1 MIYAEAIDSALAML
15 RRGRAVVVEDAGV
28 ALACVAVELTSAKVA
43 EAFAQGGAFEL
54 LASRDRMAALKYDV
68 TGIEGDAVRVTTDG
82 PMTLDIARAIANPL
96 LEGTVALPPLQLST
110 PEPASVAH
118 AAMRLAKDAELL
130 PALLVRAAEPAE
142 GPRVSSAEIAQ
153 YSAPDSLRIV
163 AGAEL
168 PIRDDDGAR
177 LMAFAGA
184 AGAEVHVALILGEPE
199 FDAPMLVRLHSE
211 CLTGDV
217 FGSLRCDCG
226 PQLAAAKRT
235 ILEAGGGVI
244 LYLRQ
249 EGRKIGLANK
259 MRAYAL
265 QGRGYDTVDA
275 NFHIGFGADD
285 RDYDVAA
292 RMLKLM
298 GIEQVRLLTN
308 NPAKVGGL
316 RNAGIGVVER
326 VPLRIDAN
334 PHNARYLDTKRDRSG
349 HQL

>member
-1 MIYAEAIDSALAML
+1 ML
-15 RRGRAVVVEDAGV
+15 RRGRAVIIEDGEA
-28 ALACVAVELTSAKVA
+28 ALACIAVELASPRVFD
-43 EAFAQGGAFEL
+43 AFADGGEVEL
-54 LASRDRMAALKYDV
+54 LASRDRMAALKAGLED
-68 TGIEGDAVRVTTDG
+68 IEGDAVSVTTEG
-82 PMTLDIARAIANPL
+82 PMTLDIARAVANPL
-96 LEGTVALPPLQLST
+96 LDASVALPRLRLA
-110 PEPASVAH
+110 EPGPATVAH
-118 AAMRLAKDAELL
+118 AAMRLAKTAELL
-130 PALLVRAAEPAE
+130 PALLVRPATATE
-142 GPRVSSAEIAQ
+142 GPRVSAGDILH
-153 YSAPDSLRIV
+153 YSAPETLRII

-168 PIRDDDGAR
+168 PIHDDEGAR

-184 AGAEVHVALILGEPE
+184 AGAEVHVALILGDPD
-199 FDAPMLVRLHSE
+199 FSQPTLVRLHSE

-226 PQLAAAKRT
+226 PQLAAAKQT
-235 ILEAGGGVI
+235 ILEAGGGVV

-292 RMLKLM
+292 RMLRLM

-308 NPAKVGGL
+308 NPEKVAGL
-316 RNAGIGVVER
+316 RKAGIGVVER
-326 VPLRIDAN
+326 VPLRIAAN
-334 PHNARYLDTKRDRSG
+334 PHNERYLDTKRDRSG
-349 HQL
+349 HEL

>member
-1 MIYAEAIDSALAML
+1 LIYAEAIDSALAML
-15 RRGRAVVVEDAGV
+15 RRGRAVIVQDGEDAY
-28 ALACVAVELTSAKVA
+28 ACLAVELASPRIA
-43 EAFAQGGAFEL
+43 EAFAGTGDLSL
-54 LASRDRMAALKYDV
+54 LAARERLAALKQDV
-68 TGIEGDAVRVTTDG
+68 SNLTGDAVCVETEG
-82 PMTLDIARAIANPL
+82 PMTIDTARAVANPL
-96 LEGTVALPPLQLST
+96 LDASVALPPLKLAAPPQ
-110 PEPASVAH
+110 PALAE
-118 AAMRLAKDAELL
+118 AAMRLAKLAELL
-130 PALLVRAAEPAE
+130 PALLIRRAMPDE
-142 GPRVSSAEIAQ
+142 GPRVSASDILA
-153 YSAPDSLRIV
+153 YSPPESLRIV

-168 PIRDDDGAR
+168 PIHDDEGAR

-184 AGAEVHVALILGEPE
+184 AGAEVHVALILGEPK
-199 FDAPMLVRLHSE
+199 FDSPTLVRLHSE

-226 PQLAAAKRT
+226 PQLAAAKAA
-235 ILEAGGGVI
+235 ILEAGGGVV

-292 RMLKLM
+292 RMLRLM
-298 GIEQVRLLTN
+298 GVEQVRLLTN
-308 NPAKVGGL
+308 NPEKVAGL
-316 RNAGIGVVER
+316 RAAGIGVTER
-326 VPLRIDAN
+326 VPLKIAAN